1 MCRMKMQRPLF
12 KLWRKIRNCYLNVIY
27 PQIVFWNYPWR
38 VLGCLTK
45 YVSKPR
51 HPSAAQCLRPFLPA
65 KLLLDFQVFLAT
77 LHAWWPDCH
86 QGGMLVGRDG
96 SSVVWKRSDT
106 KRCICAMLCCCRESR
121 SLGPQAGRHLGSPA
135 SLGGLCRNQIPLIL
149 FCFTEDKCR
158 SESWD

>member
-12 KLWRKIRNCYLNVIY
+12 KLWRKIRNCYLNVIF

-45 YVSKPR
+45 CVSKPR
-51 HPSAAQCLRPFLPA
+51 HPFAAQCLRPFLPA
-65 KLLLDFQVFLAT
+65 KLLLDFQVFLPT

-106 KRCICAMLCCCRESR
+106 TRYICALLWWKTLLQREPVPGASGWLVFGLTSFPGR
-121 SLGPQAGRHLGSPA
+121 SVP
-135 SLGGLCRNQIPLIL
+135 
-149 FCFTEDKCR
+149 
-158 SESWD
+158 